1 MLKEQEYYTILN
13 TYFIEKNELLFE
25 KAREKCKNMC
35 FSYNDEQL
43 NKILNITNEIE
54 RKYEFNM
61 QNMCKNNYQLLTLFQ
76 IEIMGSV
83 SIVHRKKALE
93 FLIACCL
100 ADKILDSRRFK
111 QREKISVMKLLTL
124 NYKKDELKREFNI
137 LANFINDIIE
147 FLSFYGDKN
156 KKGYLQELIEAAFK
170 SEIYMSSFEINENER
185 FLQKDNYLLI
195 DKSVAF
201 EKSALLLTLNE
212 KYLDRE
218 VKLADVI
225 GKIMWLSDDLC
236 DLFQDLSAKRKN
248 SLLYINMPEKK
259 LKIDERVK
267 LFYSNLP
274 NIIADLESYMSELE
288 NLCSTDLYYFVIN
301 IIEKWFSDIKVMI

>member
-1 MLKEQEYYTILN
+1 
-13 TYFIEKNELLFE
+13 
-25 KAREKCKNMC
+25 
-35 FSYNDEQL
+35 
-43 NKILNITNEIE
+43 
-54 RKYEFNM
+54 
-61 QNMCKNNYQLLTLFQ
+61 
-76 IEIMGSV
+76 
-83 SIVHRKKALE
+83 
-93 FLIACCL
+93 
-100 ADKILDSRRFK
+100 
-111 QREKISVMKLLTL
+111 
-124 NYKKDELKREFNI
+124 
-137 LANFINDIIE
+137 
-147 FLSFYGDKN
+147 
-156 KKGYLQELIEAAFK
+156 
-170 SEIYMSSFEINENER
+170 MSSFEINENER